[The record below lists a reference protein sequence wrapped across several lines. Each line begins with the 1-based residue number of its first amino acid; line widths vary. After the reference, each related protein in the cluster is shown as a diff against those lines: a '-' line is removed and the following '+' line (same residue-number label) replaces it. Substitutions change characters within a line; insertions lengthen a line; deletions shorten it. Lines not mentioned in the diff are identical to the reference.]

1 VVHKYPMGK
10 PRKGYVYILASKKNG
25 TLYVGVTSDLNKRVF
40 EHKNDVFGGFTSK
53 YGVKTLVWYEEYDRV
68 TDAIDQEKRIKNW
81 RRQWKINLIEKHNPD
96 WEDLGPPLY

>member
-1 VVHKYPMGK
+1 MGK

-40 EHKNDVFGGFTSK
+40 EHKNDVLGGFTSK
-53 YGVKTLVWYEEYDRV
+53 YGVKTLVWYEEHDRI
-68 TDAIDQEKRIKNW
+68 TDAITQEKRIKNW